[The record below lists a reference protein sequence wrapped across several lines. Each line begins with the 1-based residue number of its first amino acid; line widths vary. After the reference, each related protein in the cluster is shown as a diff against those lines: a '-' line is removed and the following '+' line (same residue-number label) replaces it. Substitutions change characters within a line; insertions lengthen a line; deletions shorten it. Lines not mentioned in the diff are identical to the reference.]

1 MKFLTNF
8 LLFFII
14 STTLSAQWQA
24 MDGPYG
30 ATTRVIARCG
40 ATLLADTDGG
50 LYQSTDE
57 GMTWTETF
65 RGAIARGSVFEVKTD
80 GNNAIVRVFNT
91 ETGVYEL
98 LISTDGTE
106 SWQRLSLPENI
117 NGYRGM
123 AFNGTVILYRDIRAG
138 YVSFDGGLNWTFMG
152 FGIGVPSELF
162 SINEILYIRNTAG
175 ELYRATDT
183 AATEWEEVNYPVRT
197 SFRVELLVKGD
208 TLITGFVNDSIYY
221 SHNGGEDWR
230 VGSGVGDFDA
240 ATNSLSSSGDTL
252 YALSGNKLY
261 TSTDAGANWTM
272 PVSTS
277 SLMGLLPL
285 SGSLLLLSGTDVV
298 WSPDEGLTQVP
309 RMNGMNGTVIREWVA
324 QGDGIT
330 YNQND
335 KQLVHTNDEGL
346 RFVEDSSLTLW
357 EGNLDEMI
365 AAPDDYVFYGASSF
379 SSGQRKSIY
388 RISPEGQQQLVIQEG
403 NQPWLASDH
412 LEYEDGKLF
421 YYGNGVRK
429 FSEDLGESWQEMS
442 ELAPFFFN
450 DYVRH
455 GEAVFAFQTGSV
467 QRKRDG
473 ETDWTEVNTGLQ
485 LEEFPIGTR
494 SNECR
499 LISTEGALFALVSR
513 SSKETYDI
521 YVTHDDGDNWLLT
534 ATELEPIIY
543 PTLNAPPGVKAIIS
557 VNGFHLMA
565 ARDNGIV
572 ISGDQGRNWTYFN
585 DGLPNDRVEVMQ
597 LVNGKVIISTD
608 RNGFWQL
615 DPDQVQLRKATGTV
629 YFDANENDLFDA
641 GESGLP
647 MVKML
652 LENGEDLAFTNAE
665 GVYTMFFRNDGAFA
679 PEINNP
685 YFNSNP
691 SVRQTDAEGP
701 LDFGLQLNRN
711 VNDLRISLETDNVH
725 RPGFSN
731 RYYLHYENRAAPTEG
746 VSLEIVLDP
755 QFTFDG
761 ANQDP
766 DQQDGNTLTYELGD
780 LAPLESGLIVL
791 YLTVDRMAM
800 LGGTISSTATISSAS
815 AAEETPANNI
825 ATLTDILVGSYDPN
839 DIAVD
844 LSIVT
849 PMQVADGQLLNYR
862 IRFQNTGTYPAET
875 VVVRN
880 EIDPGLQLGSIKSV
894 EASHDFEIVVED
906 DRLLAFVFENIQL
919 ADSTRDEAASHGYIT
934 YTIAV
939 DEELMNGDS
948 IANQAAIYFDF
959 NEPIITNEAITVVE
973 RPAAVRTATPWLSG
987 KLYPNPVT
995 SGDRVAFELD
1005 SPAGTLTVFDPLGRP
1020 VSQQEAFRPATD
1032 RLNTAG
1038 LQPGVYWIGFTGP
1051 KGSSSFKLLVR

>member
-1 MKFLTNF
+1 MEGIN
-8 LLFFII
+8 
-14 STTLSAQWQA
+14 
-24 MDGPYG
+24 G
-30 ATTRVIARCG
+30 ATIT
-40 ATLLADTDGG
+40 
-50 LYQSTDE
+50 
-57 GMTWTETF
+57 
-65 RGAIARGSVFEVKTD
+65 
-80 GNNAIVRVFNT
+80 
-91 ETGVYEL
+91 
-98 LISTDGTE
+98 
-106 SWQRLSLPENI
+106 
-117 NGYRGM
+117 
-123 AFNGTVILYRDIRAG
+123 
-138 YVSFDGGLNWTFMG
+138 NWA
-152 FGIGVPSELF
+152 VQ
-162 SINEILYIRNTAG
+162 N
-175 ELYRATDT
+175 
-183 AATEWEEVNYPVRT
+183 
-197 SFRVELLVKGD
+197 
-208 TLITGFVNDSIYY
+208 
-221 SHNGGEDWR
+221 
-230 VGSGVGDFDA
+230 
-240 ATNSLSSSGDTL
+240 
-252 YALSGNKLY
+252 
-261 TSTDAGANWTM
+261 
-272 PVSTS
+272 
-277 SLMGLLPL
+277 
-285 SGSLLLLSGTDVV
+285 
-298 WSPDEGLTQVP
+298 
-309 RMNGMNGTVIREWVA
+309 
-324 QGDGIT
+324 DGIT
-330 YNQND
+330 YMKGRD
-335 KQLVHTNDEGL
+335 QLFHASVTGL
-346 RFVEDSSLTLW
+346 DVTVDSSLTFW
-357 EGNLDEMI
+357 EDNIDEMI
-365 AAPDDYVFYGASSF
+365 SVPGNYVFYGASSF
-379 SSGQRKSIY
+379 GTSQTQKIY
-388 RISPEGQQQLVIQEG
+388 RVSPEGEQQLITQEG

-521 YVTHDDGDNWLLT
+521 YVTHDDGDSWELT
-534 ATELEPIIY
+534 ATELTPITY
-543 PTLNAPPGVKAIIS
+543 PTLNAPPGVKELVAVGGYHI
-557 VNGFHLMA
+557 MA
-565 ARDNGIV
+565 ARDNGLV
-572 ISGDQGRNWTYFN
+572 ISGDQGRNWTLFN
-585 DGLPNDRVEVMQ
+585 AGLPTDRIEEMH
-597 LVNGKVIISTD
+597 LINGKIVVSTD
-608 RNGFWQL
+608 DNGFWQL
-615 DPDQVQLRKATGTV
+615 DPEAIQVRKATGTV

-711 VNDLRISLETDNVH
+711 VNDLRVSLETDNVH

-746 VSLEIVLDP
+746 ASLEIVLDP

-761 ANQDP
+761 ANQAP
-766 DQQDGNTLTYELGD
+766 DQQNGNTLTYELGD
-780 LAPLESGLIVL
+780 LAPLGSGMIVL

-800 LGGTISSTATISSAS
+800 LGGTISSTATISSGS
-815 AAEETPANNI
+815 AAEETPADNI

-939 DEELMNGDS
+939 NEELMNGDS

-959 NEPIITNEAITVVE
+959 NEPIITNEAVTVVE

-987 KLYPNPVT
+987 NLYPNPVT
-995 SGDRVAFELD
+995 AGDRVAFELD

-1038 LQPGVYWIGFTGP
+1038 LQPGVYWIGFAGP